1 MVQLHNN
8 ESVLS
13 EKINLSRDIT
23 CSLVLRENDN
33 IPALSPL
40 LVDFIPN
47 KIAFVF
53 NLFHSHIII
62 EIIKYKRYLAD
73 ARNVHVITFMIA

>member
-1 MVQLHNN
+1 
-8 ESVLS
+8 VLS
-13 EKINLSRDIT
+13 EKINLSMDIT

-40 LVDFIPN
+40 LVDFRQN

-53 NLFHSHIII
+53 NLFHNYIIL
-62 EIIKYKRYLAD
+62 EIIKYKRY
-73 ARNVHVITFMIA
+73 